1 MTEKEIKENMIRISL
16 QGICQD
22 CIYLDKVVP
31 IIRKRLSEAYINGL
45 EQSRFDKRMLEL
57 ENQQLI
63 REIQIKDKYL
73 DLIVVIG
80 YDYDGFNEAESL
92 KGLIDELVRFAK
104 MALDNDDKTSI
115 AIDSN
120 DKKMNI
126 LGEIIESEAD
136 HDN

>member
-1 MTEKEIKENMIRISL
+1 
-16 QGICQD
+16 
-22 CIYLDKVVP
+22 
-31 IIRKRLSEAYINGL
+31 
-45 EQSRFDKRMLEL
+45 MLEL

-80 YDYDGFNEAESL
+80 YDYDGFNEVESL

-115 AIDSN
+115 VIDSN

>member
-1 MTEKEIKENMIRISL
+1 MNKITDEEMLEEMTKLNPSELKEETRDLFNTIMRIIDERDDLYKENKE
-16 QGICQD
+16 
-22 CIYLDKVVP
+22 LD
-31 IIRKRLSEAYINGL
+31 RK
-45 EQSRFDKRMLEL
+45 
-57 ENQQLI
+57 
-63 REIQIKDKYL
+63 IQIKDKYL
-73 DLIVVIG
+73 DLIIAIG
-80 YDYDGFNEAESL
+80 YGYDGFNEVESL